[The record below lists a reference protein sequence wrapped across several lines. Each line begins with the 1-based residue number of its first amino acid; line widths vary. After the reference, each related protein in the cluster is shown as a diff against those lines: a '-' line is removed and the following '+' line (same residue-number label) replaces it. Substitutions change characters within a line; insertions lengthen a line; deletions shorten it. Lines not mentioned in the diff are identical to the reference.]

1 MKTFAIALAIL
12 LSVFTANASS
22 TVDKKKTNSKRAT
35 LKAAITKQINRHFFY
50 PVSDTEESVEGFA
63 DVTFQVLP
71 EGNVQV
77 LMIQTKNALVRK
89 FIERQAAKMKVDK
102 DQVVVGE
109 IFQYRLTFK
118 AKE

>member
-12 LSVFTANASS
+12 LSVFTADASS
-22 TVDKKKTNSKRAT
+22 TVDKKKNNSKRTT
-35 LKAAITKQINRHFFY
+35 LKTAITKQINRHFFF
-50 PVSDTEESVEGFA
+50 PINQSEESIVGSA

-77 LMIQTKNALVRK
+77 LLIQTKNVLVRK

-109 IFQYRLTFK
+109 IFKYRLTFK
-118 AKE
+118 AKA